1 MDGVLMINTFVLRA
15 SRLLPALAA
24 AAVLAATSGHAA
36 GDSKRGAELFADNCG
51 DCHSVK
57 EGGPNRKGPNL
68 FGVIG
73 RKSGTVPGFEYSD
86 ANKAKDWIW
95 TAERLEPY
103 LAAPKAV
110 VPGTIMKFKGDP
122 DPKERADIIAFLMTL
137 HK

>member
-1 MDGVLMINTFVLRA
+1 MDGLLMNKTSVCRA
-15 SRLLPALAA
+15 TRLLPALAA
-24 AAVLAATSGHAA
+24 AAALAATPAHAA
-36 GDSKRGAELFADNCG
+36 GDPKRGAELFADNCG

-73 RKSGTVPGFEYSD
+73 RKSGTVPGFDYSE

-95 TAERLEPY
+95 TADRLEPY
-103 LAAPKAV
+103 LASPKAV

-122 DPKERADIIAFLMTL
+122 DPQERADIIAFLLTL